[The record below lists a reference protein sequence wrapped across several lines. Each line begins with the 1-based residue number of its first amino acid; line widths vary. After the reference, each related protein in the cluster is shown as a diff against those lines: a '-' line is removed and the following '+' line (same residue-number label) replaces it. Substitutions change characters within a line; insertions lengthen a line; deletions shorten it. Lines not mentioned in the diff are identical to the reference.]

1 MQWNSRSTSLKETG
15 SKPPSKVILDDG
27 RRLPQVC
34 KGGVLAES
42 RQVKAAPKR
51 KNEEACLAALHALK
65 VLDSEPEPEFDAIV
79 RTAAEICGVPISLI
93 SLIDHDRQWFK
104 ANVGLPGTAETPREF
119 AFCAHA
125 VLGGDLLEV
134 PDAMQDSRFADNP
147 LVTGPPDIRF
157 YAGAP
162 VLLNDGVCVG
172 TLCVMDSEPRHLSE
186 KQREML
192 RCLSRTVAHAMQGRY
207 AIRETL
213 RLVVRLSEQ
222 HELLRVTLQSV
233 ADAIVTTDAEGNVS
247 LLNPV
252 AERLTGWS
260 TSEARGKGL
269 SEVLYVVADASAVAS
284 QSGNHDLLISR
295 SGRSYGIER
304 SVTPI
309 LKEDGSVLG
318 EVCVFRDVT
327 EQRRSYAQ
335 IAYRATHDM
344 LTGLANRSEF
354 EMQLGRALHAART
367 TQVQHALMYIDLDQ
381 FKRLNDACG
390 HAAGDRLLKQFAS
403 LLTATV
409 RGGDTVSRLG
419 GDEFAVILEIC
430 ALDEA
435 RRLAQEICD
444 HMENFRFSHG
454 ELKFRVGA
462 SIGVVKIDNHWQT
475 EAALLQA
482 ADAACFAAKEAG
494 RNRVHLWGETDLAVH
509 AREEGLRWATQIE
522 QALDENRFELFAQRI
537 VPLGRPAN
545 AVHAEVLLRMVARDG
560 AFVLPGAFLPAAER
574 HNLSSR
580 IDRWVLLRTLVWL
593 CSACNQTCVELLSV
607 NLSGHSVGDP
617 AFHVWACERLDKA
630 GPALCSKLCLEI
642 TETSGVANLAQAAAF
657 IAALRSRGVRVALDD
672 FGSGT
677 ASFGYLKKLSVDFL
691 KIDGQFVREMLTD
704 ALNEAAVRC
713 FVDVAKVVG
722 MKTIAEFVE
731 SPAVM
736 SRLER
741 MGVDYAQGFLVHEP
755 EPIDGLLDDFPDAAS
770 RAPSQRPHGLRICC

>member
-1 MQWNSRSTSLKETG
+1 M
-15 SKPPSKVILDDG
+15 
-27 RRLPQVC
+27 
-34 KGGVLAES
+34 
-42 RQVKAAPKR
+42 KAAPKR
-51 KNEEACLAALHALK
+51 KDEDASLAALHALK
-65 VLDSEPEPEFDAIV
+65 ILDSEPEPEFDAIV
-79 RTAAEICGVPISLI
+79 RTAAEICGAPISLI

-104 ANVGLPGTAETPREF
+104 ANVGLPGIAETPREL

-125 VLGGDLLEV
+125 VLGGDLFEV

-162 VLLNDGVCVG
+162 VLLNDGICVG
-172 TLCVMDSEPRHLSE
+172 TLCVMDRKPRQLSE
-186 KQREML
+186 KQRETL
-192 RCLSRTVAHAMQGRY
+192 RCLSRIVAHAMQGRY

-213 RLVVRLSEQ
+213 RLVDRLSEQ

-233 ADAIVTTDAEGNVS
+233 ADGIVTTDAEGNVS
-247 LLNPV
+247 LLNAV

-260 TSEARGKGL
+260 TSEARGRAL
-269 SEVLYVVADASAVAS
+269 SEVLHVIVDASAVAS
-284 QSGNHDLLISR
+284 RSCNHDLLVSR
-295 SGRSYGIER
+295 DGRRYGIER

-309 LKEDGSVLG
+309 LKDDGSVLG

-354 EMQLGRALHAART
+354 ETQLGRALHTART
-367 TQVQHALMYIDLDQ
+367 TPIQHALMYIDLDQ

-390 HAAGDRLLKQFAS
+390 HAAGDRLLKQFARV
-403 LLTATV
+403 LTATV

-419 GDEFAVILEIC
+419 GDEFAVILEDC
-430 ALDEA
+430 ALDDA

-444 HMENFRFSHG
+444 HMEDFRFAHG
-454 ELKFRVGA
+454 ELKFRIGA
-462 SIGVVKIDNHWQT
+462 SIGVVKIDDHWRT

-482 ADAACFAAKEAG
+482 ADAACFSAKDAG
-494 RNRVHLWGETDLAVH
+494 RNRVHLWGETDLAVQ

-537 VPLGRPAN
+537 VPLDRPVN
-545 AVHAEVLLRMVARDG
+545 GVHAEILLRMVARDG
-560 AFVLPGAFLPAAER
+560 ALVPPGAFLPSAER

-580 IDRWVLLRTLVWL
+580 IDRWVLLRTLLWL
-593 CSACNQTCVELLSV
+593 RSASNQTRVDMLSV

-617 AFHVWACERLDKA
+617 AFHVWACGKLDEA
-630 GPALCSKLCLEI
+630 GPALCSRLCFEI
-642 TETSGVANLAQAAAF
+642 TETAGVANLSQAAAF

-691 KIDGQFVREMLTD
+691 KIDGQFVRDMLTD

-741 MGVDYAQGFLVHEP
+741 MGVDYAQGFLVHQP
-755 EPIDGLLDDFPDAAS
+755 EPIDGLLDDLPDAAS
-770 RAPSQRPHGLRICC
+770 RAPSQSLHGLSICS

>member
-1 MQWNSRSTSLKETG
+1 M
-15 SKPPSKVILDDG
+15 
-27 RRLPQVC
+27 
-34 KGGVLAES
+34 
-42 RQVKAAPKR
+42 KAAPKR
-51 KNEEACLAALHALK
+51 KNEEASLAALNALR

-79 RTAAEICGVPISLI
+79 RTAAEICGAPISLI
-93 SLIDHDRQWFK
+93 SLIDRDRQWFK

-119 AFCAHA
+119 AFCDHA
-125 VLGGDLLEV
+125 VLGSDLFEV

-147 LVTGPPDIRF
+147 LVVGSPDIRF

-162 VLLNDGVCVG
+162 VLLNDGICVG
-172 TLCVMDSEPRHLSE
+172 TLCVMDRKPRRLSE
-186 KQREML
+186 KQRETL
-192 RCLSRTVAHAMQGRY
+192 RCLSRTVAHALQGRY

-213 RLVVRLSEQ
+213 RLVSRLSEQ

-233 ADAIVTTDAEGNVS
+233 ADGIVTTDAEGNVS

-260 TSEARGKGL
+260 TSEAQGRGL
-269 SEVLYVVADASAVAS
+269 SEVLCVIADASVVAS
-284 QSGNHDLLISR
+284 QSGSYDLLVSR
-295 SGRSYGIER
+295 GGRRYGIEK

-354 EMQLGRALHAART
+354 DTQLGRALHTTRT
-367 TQVQHALMYIDLDQ
+367 TRVRHALMYIDLDQ

-390 HAAGDRLLKQFAS
+390 HAAGDRLLKQFAR

-419 GDEFAVILEIC
+419 GDEFAVILVDC
-430 ALDEA
+430 ALDDA

-444 HMENFRFSHG
+444 HMEDFRFAHG

-462 SIGVVKIDNHWQT
+462 SIGVVRIDDHWRS
-475 EAALLQA
+475 EAVLLQA

-494 RNRVHLWGETDLAVH
+494 RNRVHLWGETDLAVQ
-509 AREEGLRWATQIE
+509 AREEGLRWAMQIE
-522 QALDENRFELFAQRI
+522 QALDENRFQLFAQRI
-537 VPLGRPAN
+537 VPLNRPAN

-560 AFVLPGAFLPAAER
+560 ALVPPGAFLPAAER
-574 HNLSSR
+574 YNLSSR
-580 IDRWVLLRTLVWL
+580 IDRWVLLRTLHWL
-593 CSACNQTCVELLSV
+593 RSASNQARIDMLSV

-617 AFHVWACERLDKA
+617 AFHVWACGKLDEA
-630 GPALCSKLCLEI
+630 GSALCSKLCLEI
-642 TETSGVANLAQAAAF
+642 TETSGVSNLVQAAAF
-657 IAALRSRGVRVALDD
+657 IVALRSRGVRVALDD

-677 ASFGYLKKLSVDFL
+677 ASFGFLKKLSVDFL

-736 SRLER
+736 SQLKR
-741 MGVDYAQGFLVHEP
+741 MGVDYAQGFLVHQP
-755 EPIDGLLDDFPDAAS
+755 EPIDGLLDDFPNAVA
-770 RAPSQRPHGLRICC
+770 RAPTQSVHELRTCS